1 MDVLDVI
8 LAIIVVAAAARGFRR
23 GATIQVLSYAGIF
36 AGLTLGV
43 VLVLAICPH
52 VSGEHAKMIV
62 ALLLLLVPAVL
73 LAAGGRRLGTE
84 LGRRLRRAR
93 FGAIDAVAG
102 AGVAAAGTLIVIW
115 ALSSILV
122 NSQYGLV
129 ARQIYNSR
137 IVRTVS
143 AVMPPI
149 PSAIAPVEHFL
160 SDADLPLVADGF
172 VQLAGP
178 VPYPTAMQVRAGAA
192 VAIPSMVK
200 IVAVGCNEIQEGSGF
215 SVGRD
220 LFVTN
225 AHVVAGT
232 HSIRVE
238 VAGLFYVAR
247 PVLFDPAFDLAILR
261 VPGVSAKAL
270 TLDSGY
276 VGRGTEAVVV
286 GYPGGGLLAFDP
298 AAIRAEILAEGLD
311 IYGQHAA
318 ARAVYVVQGLVRPG
332 NSGGP
337 LIEPN
342 GLVVG
347 VVFSRS
353 PIDPQI
359 GYALASPGVD
369 ARVLTAEA
377 LPTSTVVGT
386 GACISD

>member
-1 MDVLDVI
+1 MDALDAI
-8 LAIIVVAAAARGFRR
+8 LALVVLAAAFRGFRR
-23 GATIQVLSYAGIF
+23 GATLQVLSYAGIF

-43 VLVLAICPH
+43 VLVLAICPN
-52 VSGEHAKMIV
+52 VSGEHAKMFV
-62 ALLLLLVPAVL
+62 ALLLLVVPAVL
-73 LAAGGRRLGTE
+73 LAAGGRRLGAE
-84 LGRRLRRAR
+84 LWRRLRRAR
-93 FGAIDAVAG
+93 FGAVDAVAG
-102 AGVAAAGTLIVIW
+102 AGVAAAGALIVIW

-122 NSQYGLV
+122 NSQYSLV
-129 ARQIYNSR
+129 ARQIYGSR
-137 IVRTVS
+137 IVQTVS
-143 AVMPPI
+143 EVMPPI

-160 SDADLPLVADGF
+160 SDADLPLVADGLI
-172 VQLAGP
+172 QLAGP
-178 VPYPTAMQVRAGAA
+178 VPYPTAMEVRAGAA
-192 VAIPSMVK
+192 IAIPSMVK
-200 IVAVGCNEIQEGSGF
+200 VVAVGCNEIQEGSAF

-238 VAGLFYVAR
+238 AAGLFYVAR
-247 PVLFDPAFDLAILR
+247 PVLFDPEFDLAILR
-261 VPGVSAKAL
+261 VSGLSEKAL
-270 TLDSGY
+270 TIDPGF
-276 VGRGTEAVVV
+276 VGRGTGAVVV
-286 GYPGGGLLAFDP
+286 GYPGGGPLAFDP

-311 IYGQHAA
+311 IYGQHAS

-337 LIEPN
+337 LMEPN

-369 ARVLTAEA
+369 TRVLTAEA
-377 LPTSTVVGT
+377 LPASTVVGT